1 MHKSISVVS
10 LDFSGTLVTED
21 YLEYFWKEV
30 IPKAYSMKEGISLK
44 EAKSKVFEEYEKVS
58 KDDIN
63 WYLPNYWLKR
73 LKINNS
79 LNELVEQS
87 LVALRFY
94 EDALSFIENVK
105 NKYTLIVASGVSS
118 SLMLPALSALK
129 VRFYKVYS
137 STDMLFVGKPPSFF
151 SFILEDLKI
160 LPSQIIHVGDD
171 KLNDVENP
179 MKVGIRGYLIDRK
192 NGVDFYSLLKLLE
205 QTF

>member
-1 MHKSISVVS
+1 MHKSTRVVS

-30 IPKAYSMKEGISLK
+30 IPKAYSIKEGISLK
-44 EAKSKVFEEYEKVS
+44 EAKSKVFEEYGKVS

-63 WYLPNYWLKR
+63 WYLPNYWLNK
-73 LKINNS
+73 LGINNS
-79 LNELVEQS
+79 LSELVAQS

-94 EDALSFIENVK
+94 EDALSFIEKVK

-118 SLMLPALSALK
+118 SLMLPALSTLK
-129 VRFYKVYS
+129 VKFYRVYS
-137 STDMLFVGKPPSFF
+137 STDMFFVGKPPSFYN
-151 SFILEDLKI
+151 FILEDLKI

-179 MKVGIRGYLIDRK
+179 MKVGIKSYLIDRK
-192 NGVDFYSLLKLLE
+192 NNVDFYSLLRLLK
-205 QTF
+205 

>member
-1 MHKSISVVS
+1 MHKSTRVVS

-30 IPKAYSMKEGISLK
+30 IPKAYSIKEGISLK
-44 EAKSKVFEEYEKVS
+44 EAKSKVFEEYGKVS

-63 WYLPNYWLKR
+63 WYLPNYWLNK
-73 LKINNS
+73 LGINNS
-79 LNELVEQS
+79 LSELVAQS

-94 EDALSFIENVK
+94 EDALSFIEKVK

-118 SLMLPALSALK
+118 SLMLPALSTLK
-129 VRFYKVYS
+129 FKFYRVYS
-137 STDMLFVGKPPSFF
+137 STDMFFVGKPPSFYN
-151 SFILEDLKI
+151 FILEDLKI

-179 MKVGIRGYLIDRK
+179 MKVGIRSYLIDRK
-192 NGVDFYSLLKLLE
+192 NNVDFYSLLRLLK
-205 QTF
+205 

>member
-1 MHKSISVVS
+1 MHKSTRVVS

-30 IPKAYSMKEGISLK
+30 IPKAYSIKEGISLK
-44 EAKSKVFEEYEKVS
+44 EAKSKVFEEYGKVS

-63 WYLPNYWLKR
+63 WYLPNYWLNK
-73 LKINNS
+73 LGINNALS
-79 LNELVEQS
+79 ELVAQS

-94 EDALSFIENVK
+94 EDALSFIEKVK

-118 SLMLPALSALK
+118 SLMLPALSTLK
-129 VRFYKVYS
+129 FKFYRVYS
-137 STDMLFVGKPPSFF
+137 STDMFFVGKPPSFYN
-151 SFILEDLKI
+151 FILEDLKI

-179 MKVGIRGYLIDRK
+179 MKVGIKSYLIDRK
-192 NGVDFYSLLKLLE
+192 NNVDFYSLLRLLK
-205 QTF
+205 

>member
-1 MHKSISVVS
+1 MHKSTRVVS

-30 IPKAYSMKEGISLK
+30 IPKAYSIKEGISLK
-44 EAKSKVFEEYEKVS
+44 EAKSKVFEEYGKVS

-63 WYLPNYWLKR
+63 WYLPNYWLNK
-73 LKINNS
+73 LGINNS
-79 LNELVEQS
+79 LSELVAQS

-94 EDALSFIENVK
+94 EDALSFIEKVK

-118 SLMLPALSALK
+118 SLMLPALSTLK
-129 VRFYKVYS
+129 FKFYRVYS
-137 STDMLFVGKPPSFF
+137 STDMFFVGKPPSFYN
-151 SFILEDLKI
+151 FILEDLKI

-179 MKVGIRGYLIDRK
+179 MKVGIKSYLIDRK
-192 NGVDFYSLLKLLE
+192 NNVDFYSLLRLLK
-205 QTF
+205 

>member
-1 MHKSISVVS
+1 MHSVEVIS
-10 LDFSGTLVTED
+10 LDFSGTLVTEN

-30 IPKAYSMKEGISLK
+30 IPRAYSAKEGISLK

-63 WYLPNYWLKR
+63 WYFPNYWLKK
-73 LKINNS
+73 LGIDNA
-79 LNELVEQS
+79 LDELVKQS

-94 EDALSFIENVK
+94 EDALEFIEK
-105 NKYTLIVASGVSS
+105 IKSRYILIIASGVSS
-118 SLMLPALSALK
+118 SLMLPALSTLK
-129 VRFYKVYS
+129 VKFYKVYS
-137 STDMLFVGKPPSFF
+137 STDMFIVGKPPSFYN
-151 SFILEDLKI
+151 FILEDLKI
-160 LPSQIIHVGDD
+160 LPSKMIHIGDD

-192 NGVDFYSLLKLLE
+192 NGTDFYSLLKLLE